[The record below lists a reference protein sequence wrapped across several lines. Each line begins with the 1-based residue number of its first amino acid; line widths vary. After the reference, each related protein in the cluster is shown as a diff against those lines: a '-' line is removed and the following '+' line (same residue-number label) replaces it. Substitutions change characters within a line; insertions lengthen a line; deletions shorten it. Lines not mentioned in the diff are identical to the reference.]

1 MHQFDS
7 QSTMKH
13 LISLA
18 VACSYFIA
26 GAEAAEVV
34 LQPQAAPQSPIV
46 RLGDVALVS
55 ADDSLAARQL
65 MSTPLLP
72 APAKGSVQYLRTTE
86 LHDILVA
93 RGVDT
98 RGIQFSGAEVV
109 AIGEPAAQASQSG
122 GSAAVAGVAAT
133 PEEVAEAIVEYLRQ
147 QTGHDLWNVQIEADK
162 SVLDAFGQAGGRVA
176 ITGGKAPWSG
186 RQRFLIAGAP
196 GAQPV
201 MAYARVDRM
210 EMAVV
215 VTRPIERG
223 QLIRRSD
230 VELRPHLGAVP
241 KQALF
246 SLDSAVGKEAVQGL
260 RADSLLLA
268 NQVRSPLLV
277 RRGDRVSVRVR
288 AAGVTIR
295 TFAIAQQDGSAGDL
309 VAVQNAEGKERYT
322 AVVRGLRELEV
333 LAAGASAVDI
343 AAAAPR
349 EIR

>member
-1 MHQFDS
+1 MQQLTS
-7 QSTMKH
+7 LSTMKH

-18 VACSYFIA
+18 IACSSLIA
-26 GAEAAEVV
+26 CAEAAEVV
-34 LQPQAAPQSPIV
+34 LQPQAAPQAPIV

-55 ADDSLAARQL
+55 ADDSLAAKQL
-65 MSTPLLP
+65 MSTPLMP
-72 APAKGSVQYLRTTE
+72 APAEGSVKYLRATE

-109 AIGEPAAQASQSG
+109 AIGEPAAQAGQSG
-122 GSAAVAGVAAT
+122 NPAAEAGVAAT
-133 PEEVAEAIVEYLRQ
+133 PEQVAAAIAEYLCQ
-147 QTGHDLWNVQIEADK
+147 QSGHDLWNVQIEADK
-162 SVLDAFGQAGGRVA
+162 SVLDAFSQAGGHVG
-176 ITGGKAPWSG
+176 ISGGKAPWSG
-186 RQRFLIAGAP
+186 RQRFLIAGAA

-201 MAYARVDRM
+201 MVYARVDRM

-215 VTRPIERG
+215 VIRPIERG
-223 QLIRRSD
+223 QLVRRSD

-241 KQALF
+241 KQAMF

-288 AAGVTIR
+288 AGGVTVR
-295 TFAIAQQDGSAGDL
+295 AFAVAQQDGSAGDL
-309 VAVQNAEGKERYT
+309 VALQNAEGKERYT

-333 LAAGASAVDI
+333 FAAGASAVDI